1 MHLKRVL
8 TFAFVFVLMLL
19 LLSGCWSSKG
29 SVVILEKPGNTQ
41 FDVSF
46 DTWSDSSKCEMS
58 LNKGDE
64 VRVEVALESGELDLS
79 MRGKKG
85 SEPYT
90 GNDIKEIAFTVKAD
104 ATDGYVFTFSGAKAS
119 GIMTLMKVTK

>member
-1 MHLKRVL
+1 MKGHKV
-8 TFAFVFVLMLL
+8 FAFVPVFAAVL
-19 LLSGCWSSKG
+19 LLSSGCWGSKG

-104 ATDGYVFTFSGAKAS
+104 ETDVYVFRFSGAKAS

>member
-46 DTWSDSSKCEMS
+46 DKWSEQSKCEMS
-58 LNKGDE
+58 LNQGDE

-104 ATDGYVFTFSGAKAS
+104 ATDEYVFTFSGAKAS

>member
-19 LLSGCWSSKG
+19 LLSGCWSLKG
-29 SVVILEKPGNTQ
+29 SVVIMEKPGNTQ

-90 GNDIKEIAFTVKAD
+90 GNDIKEIAFKTYTSVSSAFTVND
-104 ATDGYVFTFSGAKAS
+104 
-119 GIMTLMKVTK
+119 I